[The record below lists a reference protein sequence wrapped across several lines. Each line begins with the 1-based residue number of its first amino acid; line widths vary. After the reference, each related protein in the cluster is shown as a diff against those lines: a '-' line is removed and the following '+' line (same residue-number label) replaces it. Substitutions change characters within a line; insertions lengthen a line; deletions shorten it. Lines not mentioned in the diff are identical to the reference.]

1 MNPPAIAIDGPA
13 ASGKSTVA
21 KLIAKELGYTFINTG
36 AMYRAIAWYLGRC
49 GVQPNDGEKIAELL
63 PGMPLSFGKDGTM
76 STVVFE
82 GKTLGPE
89 LTEPSTNENVST
101 VAAIPAVRAYL
112 LQKQREYNKSEA
124 VVMEGRDIGSVV
136 FPDTPFKYF
145 VTASPE
151 VRAARRAA
159 QGLTDSIA
167 ERDKK
172 DSARACAPLTQAPD
186 ARLVDTS
193 ELSIEQV
200 VALIVSDI
208 RAKLAQ

>member
-36 AMYRAIAWYLGRC
+36 AMYRAITWYALRRGANPADAAQIC
-49 GVQPNDGEKIAELL
+49 ALL
-63 PGMPLSFGKDGTM
+63 PEIPLEFGKDGTC
-76 STVVFE
+76 STVLFE
-82 GKTLGPE
+82 GRVLSAE
-89 LTEPSTNENVST
+89 LTSPETNQYVST
-101 VAAIPAVRAYL
+101 IAAIPEVRAYL
-112 LQKQREYNKSEA
+112 LRKQREYNKVEP

-151 VRAARRAA
+151 ERARRRAK
-159 QGLTDSIA
+159 QGLTDSIT

-172 DSARACAPLTQAPD
+172 DASRACAPLTQAPD
-186 ARLVDTS
+186 ALLVDTS
-193 ELSIEQV
+193 EMSIEQV
-200 VALIVSDI
+200 VERIITDI
-208 RAKLAQ
+208 RTKLA

>member
-36 AMYRAIAWYLGRC
+36 AMYRAIAWYLDRC
-49 GVQPNDGEKIAELL
+49 GVSPNDVEKIAALL
-63 PGMPLSFGKDGTM
+63 PEMPLSFGKDGSV

-82 GKTLGPE
+82 GKTLTDE
-89 LTEPSTNENVST
+89 LTAPGINEKVST

-112 LQKQREYNKSEA
+112 LQKQRDYNKTEA

-136 FPDTPFKYF
+136 FPDTPFKFF

-186 ARLVDTS
+186 AKLVDTS
-193 ELSIEQV
+193 ELTIEQV
-200 VALIVSDI
+200 VSSIVADI
-208 RAKLAQ
+208 RAKLPQ

>member
-36 AMYRAIAWYLGRC
+36 AMYRAITWYALRRGANPADAAQICALLPEMPLEFGKEGTCSTVLFEGR
-49 GVQPNDGEKIAELL
+49 VLSAELT
-63 PGMPLSFGKDGTM
+63 S
-76 STVVFE
+76 
-82 GKTLGPE
+82 PE
-89 LTEPSTNENVST
+89 TNQYVST
-101 VAAIPAVRAYL
+101 IAAIPEVRAYL
-112 LQKQREYNKSEA
+112 LRKQREYNKVEP

-151 VRAARRAA
+151 ERARRRAK
-159 QGLTDSIA
+159 QGLTDSIT

-172 DSARACAPLTQAPD
+172 DASRACAPLTQAPD
-186 ARLVDTS
+186 ALLVDTS
-193 ELSIEQV
+193 EMSIEQV
-200 VALIVSDI
+200 VERIITDI
-208 RAKLAQ
+208 RTKLA

>member
-36 AMYRAIAWYLGRC
+36 AMYRAIAWHLGRS
-49 GVQPNDGEKIAELL
+49 GVQPDEVEKIEAML
-63 PGMPLSFGKDGTM
+63 PEMPLSFGKEGAM
-76 STVVFE
+76 STVMYE
-82 GKTLGPE
+82 GRKLSTE
-89 LTEPSTNENVST
+89 LTEPATNELVSA

-112 LQKQREYNKSEA
+112 LQKQREYNSNEP

-136 FPDTPFKYF
+136 FPNTPFKYF

-186 ARLVDTS
+186 AKLVDTS
-193 ELSIEQV
+193 EMSIEQV
-200 VALIVSDI
+200 VSTIVEDI
-208 RAKLAQ
+208 RSKLPN

>member
-36 AMYRAIAWYLGRC
+36 AMYRAIAWYLGRK
-49 GVQPNDGEKIAELL
+49 GVDAHDAAAVEALL
-63 PGMPLSFGKDGTM
+63 PDMPLNFGKEGAV
-76 STVVFE
+76 STVEYE
-82 GKTLGPE
+82 GRTLRDE
-89 LTEPSTNENVST
+89 LTEPETNEKVST

-112 LQKQREYNKSEA
+112 LQKQREYNQNEP

-193 ELSIEQV
+193 DMNIDEV
-200 VALIVSDI
+200 VELIVGDI
-208 RAKLAQ
+208 RSRL